1 MLAFHLRS
9 AYRVDR
15 GSILLGNA
23 FGTGLPDEVVAM
35 TQTIGTAAY
44 SIAAVSKLT
53 GVSCHALRVWER
65 RYGFPIPER
74 SASGHR
80 RYAQEQVG
88 VLRVLAKLTRGGR
101 PIGELIGE
109 YQAGRLDLRVAIGAK
124 VEEKP
129 PSAQLVDLLFSGETF
144 EADALLDR
152 LSQRL
157 TPVELVERA
166 IEPALVD
173 VGERWFRRECDV

>member
-1 MLAFHLRS
+1 MSRTTKS
-9 AYRVDR
+9 V
-15 GSILLGNA
+15 
-23 FGTGLPDEVVAM
+23 
-35 TQTIGTAAY
+35 AY

-80 RYAQEQVG
+80 RYGHQQVS

-109 YQAGRLDLRVAIGAK
+109 YQAGRLDLRVAVGAG
-124 VEEKP
+124 P
-129 PSAQLVDLLFSGETF
+129 RRSRTPASWSTSCSRATRSRPTSCWTGRTSGSP
-144 EADALLDR
+144 R
-152 LSQRL
+152 SS
-157 TPVELVERA
+157 
-166 IEPALVD
+166 
-173 VGERWFRRECDV
+173 